1 MVRTFTSKSNNPLS
15 KETGK
20 GWNNLMNKLWMVF
33 MLIPLVIVLMMI
45 SGCTQLEE
53 MQQQQLTCA
62 PIEANGCIGWL
73 GDKPIMLEQDL

>member
-1 MVRTFTSKSNNPLS
+1 MVRAFTSKSNNPLS

-20 GWNNLMNKLWMVF
+20 GRNNLMNRLWMVF

-45 SGCTQLEE
+45 SGCSKF
-53 MQQQQLTCA
+53 QQEQLTCH

-73 GDKPIMLEQDL
+73 GDKPIMLEEDL